1 MEKQTKLKDLS
12 ELEKIKY
19 LFNYKINEA
28 NYRQLVKD
36 NEEFDEIPSITTEAD
51 EENNDNN
58 NDPNK
63 EKPLEIDPKE
73 PTSVGMDAPTPDFDK
88 GNDQNNN
95 IDDNGNELPIEEPIE
110 GENPELKVD
119 EIQNDIIKHN
129 IEAMKNIHTKLEDLN
144 NIVLN
149 LNSKIDNLDAD
160 VEEVREPTNVEKL
173 MDKKNVSYPYYFN
186 LNDFWEKNWFS
197 EKRNNDENESQ
208 GMKKMPDGTYVA
220 DFDDLPKS
228 QDIKKSFDTLI

>member
-1 MEKQTKLKDLS
+1 MKKVTKLKDLS

-51 EENNDNN
+51 EENSNND

-63 EKPLEIDPKE
+63 ENTELEIDPKK
-73 PTSVGMDAPTPDFDK
+73 PTSVGMDAPTPEFDK
-88 GNDQNNN
+88 GNDQN
-95 IDDNGNELPIEEPIE
+95 IDGNELPIEEPIE

-144 NIVLN
+144 NIVQN

-186 LNDFWEKNWFS
+186 LNDFWKENWFS
-197 EKRNNDENESQ
+197 EKRTNDENESQ

-228 QDIKKSFDTLI
+228 PDIKKSFDSIV